1 MNTTSHTHAGHLA
14 VTASLPFPAAL
25 ASVPALP
32 PRPETSGLSN
42 EEIRR
47 IVWFEPANAVKVVM
61 PRRIV
66 SGAPGDADV
75 YGAQQHAPLLGLNF
89 DL

>member
-1 MNTTSHTHAGHLA
+1 MNTPSHNHSGHLA

-32 PRPETSGLSN
+32 PRPETSGLSS

-47 IVWFEPANAVKVVM
+47 IVREIM
-61 PRRIV
+61 
-66 SGAPGDADV
+66 G
-75 YGAQQHAPLLGLNF
+75 
-89 DL
+89 

>member
-1 MNTTSHTHAGHLA
+1 MIVIGLTGSIGMGKSKA
-14 VTASLPFPAAL
+14 ASMMKIMG
-25 ASVPALP
+25 VPVHV
-32 PRPETSGLSN
+32 SI

>member
-32 PRPETSGLSN
+32 PRPETPGLSS

-47 IVWFEPANAVKVVM
+47 IVREIM
-61 PRRIV
+61 
-66 SGAPGDADV
+66 G
-75 YGAQQHAPLLGLNF
+75 
-89 DL
+89 

>member
-1 MNTTSHTHAGHLA
+1 MNTTSHTHSGHLA

-25 ASVPALP
+25 ASAPVLP

-47 IVWFEPANAVKVVM
+47 IVREIM
-61 PRRIV
+61 
-66 SGAPGDADV
+66 G
-75 YGAQQHAPLLGLNF
+75 
-89 DL
+89 